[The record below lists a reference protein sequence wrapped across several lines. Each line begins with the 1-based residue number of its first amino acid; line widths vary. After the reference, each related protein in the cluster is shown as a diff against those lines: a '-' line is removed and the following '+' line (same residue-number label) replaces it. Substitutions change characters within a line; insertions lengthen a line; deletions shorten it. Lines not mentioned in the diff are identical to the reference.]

1 MGSPVALVTVVRVTQ
16 KSASLSESQ
25 FRSTQAS
32 MLPEGQTHAY
42 HDGYITLPAA
52 HNATKETIIS
62 EVPGALNLYL
72 LLFCMDSAYI
82 LHISAFAAAN
92 SRHSIN
98 LQPSS

>member
-32 MLPEGQTHAY
+32 MLPEGQTQAY
-42 HDGYITLPAA
+42 GYITLPAA